1 MDDPGDVLVPS
12 VAEAARRAGLH
23 RSTLAS
29 WVACGL
35 VHRSPEGIHLSE
47 VLEVKEAREEAR
59 RRRPTSESEFW
70 LAQVRKRRAEALA
83 LGNLRRSAQLVPSAW
98 VAAQFEARVALI
110 ERDLHHLAERLAPEL
125 VRMGVAPTRA
135 ARLHEELEVLAR
147 AYGRPL
153 PAPPPPPHGEV
164 EEVEE
169 TDDYE
174 ADALPHDDVRDP

>member
-1 MDDPGDVLVPS
+1 MDDPGDVLVPT
-12 VAEAARRAGLH
+12 VAEAARLAGLH

-59 RRRPTSESEFW
+59 RRRPTSEAEFW
-70 LAQVRKRRAEALA
+70 LAQVRKRRAESLA
-83 LGNLRRSAQLVPSAW
+83 LGNARRAALLVPRSW
-98 VAAQFEARVALI
+98 IEEQFASRVALI
-110 ERDLHHLAERLAPEL
+110 GRDVGELGARLVAELTRWGVPE
-125 VRMGVAPTRA
+125 ARA

-153 PAPPPPPHGEV
+153 PAPPPPPHGEA
-164 EEVEE
+164 EEVELPEDANTEHDE
-169 TDDYE
+169 T
-174 ADALPHDDVRDP
+174 